1 MDRAS
6 ASGLAEAPFAAPVR
20 DDTGRAVGRCTGVG
34 AASSTA
40 VLVCQ
45 GRATA
50 DGRYAVGRFSDPV
63 AQKLLD
69 PAERTVVEC
78 VRAGDVPAQAAER
91 MAYEMVRRSGI
102 TMVPRTVAIDEAI
115 REHDAAQLVILGA
128 GLDARAWRMS
138 ELADVTVF
146 EVDHPASQRDKL
158 RRIGDHTPTA
168 LRVVSVE
175 VDLAT
180 QTLSPTLENAGFDR
194 QAVSTWVWEGVVPY
208 LFADDVRA
216 AVAQIAELCAPGSRL
231 VVNYQA
237 KSAWV
242 SLMRGAMRLILRL
255 TRQPDP
261 LAGEPWR
268 SLWRPEG
275 MQRLL
280 HDSGFRV
287 VSDDDLFT
295 LAVGFELPS
304 DVEGSLRNGRVV
316 LAVRR

>member
-1 MDRAS
+1 M
-6 ASGLAEAPFAAPVR
+6 
-20 DDTGRAVGRCTGVG
+20 GVG

-63 AQKLLD
+63 AEELLD
-69 PAERTVVEC
+69 PAERMVVER

-158 RRIGDHTPTA
+158 RRIGDRTPTA
-168 LRVVSVE
+168 LRVLPVE

-194 QAVSTWVWEGVVPY
+194 QVVSTWVWEGVVPY
-208 LFADDVRA
+208 LVANDVRA

-268 SLWRPEG
+268 SL
-275 MQRLL
+275 
-280 HDSGFRV
+280 
-287 VSDDDLFT
+287 
-295 LAVGFELPS
+295 
-304 DVEGSLRNGRVV
+304 
-316 LAVRR
+316 

>member
-1 MDRAS
+1 M
-6 ASGLAEAPFAAPVR
+6 
-20 DDTGRAVGRCTGVG
+20 GVG

-45 GRATA
+45 GLATA

-63 AQKLLD
+63 AEELLD
-69 PAERTVVEC
+69 PAERTVVER

-102 TMVPRTVAIDEAI
+102 TIVPRTVAIDEAI

-158 RRIGDHTPTA
+158 RRIGDRTPTA
-168 LRVVSVE
+168 LRVLPVE

-194 QAVSTWVWEGVVPY
+194 QVVSTWVWEGVVPY
-208 LFADDVRA
+208 LVANDVRA

-268 SLWRPEG
+268 SLWRPES

-304 DVEGSLRNGRVV
+304 DVEGSLCNGRVV